1 MNKKYILE
9 HYDELMELLN
19 CIKVGIFITD
29 GEGRTIFVNDTSC
42 TAGGLNRDEIIG
54 KTVYELV
61 ASGYIENSITVR
73 VLHSGKR
80 EEMVQNLGDGGQVYV
95 TGIPYKDKHGKIDL
109 IISTERDITEAIK
122 LQEIL
127 GQQEKKYETELEYL
141 KKQNITM
148 WGNLIA
154 EDDVSKQLASYA
166 LKIAK
171 LDNTVL
177 LTGESGTGKEVYANF
192 LYENGTRV
200 GKPFIKIN
208 CATIPES
215 LIESELFGYEEG
227 TFTGANKGG
236 KAGIFEMA
244 NHGTLFLDEI
254 GELPMHLQP
263 KLLRVL
269 QEKEIMRIGGSKTI
283 PLDIRLITAT
293 NRDLKKQI
301 EDGKFREDLYYR
313 LNVMP
318 IEIPPLRGR
327 KKDIEQLA
335 KYFLEFFNKEY
346 SQKKSIS
353 EGAIHL
359 LQNGRWRGNVRELEN
374 LIERLVITTE
384 KAVITES
391 DVSSLIGEVIGNTNG
406 AEHNYQGRSYRELM
420 DDYEKNMLETMLEK
434 YGRASIVSKE
444 LQIDKATL
452 HRRLKKYGLLKGQ

>member
-1 MNKKYILE
+1 MDKKFILD
-9 HYDELMELLN
+9 HYDELMTLMN
-19 CIKVGIFITD
+19 QVKVGIFITD
-29 GEGRTIFVNDTSC
+29 GSGETIFVNDVCCSS
-42 TAGGLNRDEIIG
+42 GGLTREDMIG

-61 ASGYIENSITVR
+61 AAGHIKSSSTIR
-73 VLHSGKR
+73 VLNSGKQ
-80 EEMVQNLGDGGQVYV
+80 EEMIQDLGNGEQIYV
-95 TGIPYKDKHGKIDL
+95 TGAPIKSEDENIGLVIT
-109 IISTERDITEAIK
+109 TERDITEVIELEK
-122 LQEIL
+122 LL
-127 GQQEKKYETELEYL
+127 GQQENKYKTELEYL
-141 KKQNITM
+141 KRQNIVM

-154 EDDVSKQLASYA
+154 EDDISKQLVDYA
-166 LKIAK
+166 LRIAK
-171 LDNTVL
+171 LDSTVL
-177 LTGESGTGKEVYANF
+177 ITGESGTGKEVYANF
-192 LYENGTRV
+192 LYENGSRV

-346 SQKKSIS
+346 SQNKSIS

-384 KAVITES
+384 KAIITES

-406 AEHNYQGRSYRELM
+406 GEHNYQGRSYRELM

>member
-346 SQKKSIS
+346 SQNKSIS

-384 KAVITES
+384 KAIITES

-406 AEHNYQGRSYRELM
+406 GEHNYQGRSYRELM

>member
-1 MNKKYILE
+1 MEKRYILE
-9 HYDELMELLN
+9 HYGELMELLN
-19 CIKVGIFITD
+19 CIEVGVFITD
-29 GEGRTIFVNDTSC
+29 EDGRTIFANDTSC
-42 TAGGLNRDEIIG
+42 TAGGLKRDEIIG

-61 ASGYIENSITVR
+61 ASGYIENSITVK
-73 VLHSGKR
+73 VLHSGER
-80 EEMVQNLGDGGQVYV
+80 EEMIQNLGDGGQVYV
-95 TGIPYKDKHGKIDL
+95 TGIPYKNENGKTELVIT
-109 IISTERDITEAIK
+109 TERDITETIR
-122 LQEIL
+122 LQELL
-127 GQQEKKYETELEYL
+127 GQRTEKYETELEYL

-154 EDDVSKQLASYA
+154 EDDVSKQLAAYA

-192 LYENGTRV
+192 LYENGDRV

-269 QEKEIMRIGGSKTI
+269 QEKEIMRIGGNKTI

-301 EDGKFREDLYYR
+301 EEGNFREDLYYR

-327 KKDIEQLA
+327 KKDIQKLTE
-335 KYFLEFFNKEY
+335 YFLNVFNKEY
-346 SQKKSIS
+346 YQNKLINP
-353 EGAIHL
+353 EAMRI
-359 LQNGRWRGNVRELEN
+359 LQDGKWRGNVRELEN
-374 LIERLVITTE
+374 LIERLVITAE
-384 KAVITES
+384 KSMITES
-391 DVSSLIGEVIGNTNG
+391 DVGSLIGETYGEVDRY
-406 AEHNYQGRSYRELM
+406 EGRTYRELM
-420 DDYEKNMLETMLEK
+420 DEFEKTMLETVLTK
-434 YGRASIVSKE
+434 YGKASVVSRE
-444 LQIDKATL
+444 LEIDKATL
-452 HRRLKKYGLLKGQ
+452 HRRLKKYDLL